1 MSEYCNDCQN
11 YLIEIERLT
20 KENEKLKEENKYQ
33 KRGIEMLTRET
44 EADDKEL
51 EHLHAEIEALRSNLK
66 LAIEIL
72 EHLHAEIEA
81 LRSNLK
87 RAIEIAEKIFVLSKN
102 RPGREKWEYY
112 CEQLYKICVL
122 ADELQKMKE
131 GL

>member
-66 LAIEIL
+66 
-72 EHLHAEIEA
+72 
-81 LRSNLK
+81 

>member
-51 EHLHAEIEALRSNLK
+51 EHLHAEIEALRKEGDWYQKMIETLQANL
-66 LAIEIL
+66 
-72 EHLHAEIEA
+72 
-81 LRSNLK
+81 R

-122 ADELQKMKE
+122 ADELQKMKGE
-131 GL
+131 